1 MARGMLHV
9 SALHVSA
16 LHVSALS
23 MRCHDHIPAETTRAT
38 VVATSFSTK
47 RSTAPDW
54 GP

>member
-1 MARGMLHV
+1 MAREV
-9 SALHVSA
+9 

-47 RSTAPDW
+47 KKH
-54 GP
+54 GPRLGAVTSL